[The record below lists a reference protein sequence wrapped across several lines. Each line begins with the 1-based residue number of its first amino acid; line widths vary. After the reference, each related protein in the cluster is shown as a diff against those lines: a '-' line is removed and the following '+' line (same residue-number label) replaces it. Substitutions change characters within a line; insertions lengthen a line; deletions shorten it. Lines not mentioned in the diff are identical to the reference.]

1 LGLNGYNQLI
11 MLKNCDNGQFR
22 NKMYC
27 YEKPTHRSN
36 PHIDQ
41 IKNKLGIFW

>member
-1 LGLNGYNQLI
+1 MQICSVPKENILL
-11 MLKNCDNGQFR
+11 LKTTR
-22 NKMYC
+22 
-27 YEKPTHRSN
+27 